1 MENNSLI
8 WFIAGIFFLLTEI
21 LLPGFIIFFFGIG
34 GLVTSLFTYI
44 FNIDSIIVQILIFIS
59 SSVLSL
65 VFLRNT
71 FSKLFRGKVS
81 GDKVLEDEF
90 VGKRAVVIHEIIPD
104 SLSGKVEFNGT
115 NWEAK
120 SDSFIDKGTVVE
132 IIERKDLKLIV
143 KPLE

>member
-1 MENNSLI
+1 LI

>member
-1 MENNSLI
+1 MDNNSLI

-21 LLPGFIIFFFGIG
+21 FLPGFIIFFFGIG
-34 GLVTSLFTYI
+34 GLVTSLLTYI
-44 FNIDSIIVQILIFIS
+44 FNIESIFSQIVIFITS
-59 SSVLSL
+59 SLLSL
-65 VFLRNT
+65 VFLRRT
-71 FSKLFRGKVS
+71 FSNLFRGKVS

-90 VGKRAVVIHEIIPD
+90 IGKKAVVIHEIVPD
-104 SLSGKVEFNGT
+104 SLNGKVEFNGT

-132 IIERKDLKLIV
+132 IIKRKDLKLIV

>member
-90 VGKRAVVIHEIIPD
+90 AGKRAVVIHEIIPD

>member
-1 MENNSLI
+1 MI